1 MTDILEQLSDA
12 KGALR
17 SFATLKGAFSAAEAA
32 VQAIEAARA
41 EIAALREA
49 RDAARDDIPD
59 DAYNV
64 PTGTPEQIAADYA
77 ALGLPATPQDDAERD
92 WQAWD
97 AELATPDGQAK
108 LARLA
113 TSAAP
118 VRLTRA
124 QMRVLEHVSRHEG
137 GWTQTRSAA
146 SVDGA
151 LAELSALGY
160 IEATQTSEY
169 REWTLTP
176 LGRAALA
183 AAQRETGDE
192 ARNGTGRE

>member
-1 MTDILEQLSDA
+1 MTNLTADEEKA
-12 KGALR
+12 
-17 SFATLKGAFSAAEAA
+17 
-32 VQAIEAARA
+32 
-41 EIAALREA
+41 IAALREARDALAGDEERDWQAWDAELATPNGQAKLVRLAA

-59 DAYNV
+59 DAYNG
-64 PTGTPEQIAADYA
+64 PTGTPERE
-77 ALGLPATPQDDAERD
+77 TR
-92 WQAWD
+92 
-97 AELATPDGQAK
+97 
-108 LARLA
+108 
-113 TSAAP
+113 SAAP

-124 QMRVLEHVSRHEG
+124 QRKTLEHVSRHEG
-137 GWTQTRSAA
+137 GWTQTRAA
-146 SVDGA
+146 VSVDGA